1 MSQSEPDYRVRNM
14 NRPEMD
20 EAVSWAANEGWN
32 PGNHDAEPFFATD
45 PAGFFV
51 GERGGE
57 IVGVVSAVAYDD
69 KFGFGGFYMVRPE
82 FRGRGYGMVL
92 FQRAF
97 EYLGERNIGADG
109 VVEQQENY
117 QRAGMRLA
125 YRNIRF
131 GGLGGGVCPDDV
143 TPLAEVDFDAILA
156 YDTAHFP
163 AKRRPFLEQWLA
175 MPNAIGYAVATAG
188 RLNGYGV
195 LRSCV
200 EGFKVGPLFADGP
213 AEAEA
218 LYRALASHA
227 VGHPVFLDVPEPN
240 AEAVAL
246 ARRHA
251 MAPVFETA
259 RMYTKEDPDVPL
271 HEIYGV
277 TTFELG

>member
-1 MSQSEPDYRVRNM
+1 MSQSESGYRVRNM
-14 NRPEMD
+14 TRPEMD
-20 EAVSWAANEGWN
+20 TAVSWAANEGWN
-32 PGNHDAEPFFATD
+32 PGRHDAGPFHATD

-51 GERGGE
+51 GELNSDL
-57 IVGVVSAVAYDD
+57 VGVVSAVAYDGR
-69 KFGFGGFYMVRPE
+69 FGFGGFYMVRPE
-82 FRGRGYGMVL
+82 FRGCGYGMAL
-92 FQRAF
+92 FHRAF

-109 VVEQQENY
+109 VVEQQANY

-131 GGLGGGVCPDDV
+131 GGVGGGACPDDV
-143 TPLAEVDFDAILA
+143 TPLAEVGFDAILA

-163 AKRRPFLEQWLA
+163 AERRPFLEQWLA
-175 MPNAIGYAVATAG
+175 MPNAVGYALVTAG
-188 RLNGYGV
+188 GLNGYGV

-200 EGFKVGPLFADGP
+200 TGFKVGPLFADGP
-213 AEAEA
+213 AEAET

-227 VGHPVFLDVPEPN
+227 AGHSVFLDVPEPN
-240 AEAVAL
+240 AEAVVL

-251 MAPVFETA
+251 MEPVFETA
-259 RMYTKEDPDVPL
+259 RMYTREDPDVPL